1 MAKRQKVDSM
11 SVLMEVD
18 AGNLYARIQ
27 NLRKARGMSQNE
39 LARATDMT
47 VQNIQKIEQGYTK
60 SIPYETLD
68 AICNALNYPTKKI
81 MKPLPDEISEDKAD
95 ASAA

>member
-47 VQNIQKIEQGYTK
+47 VQNIQKIVQGYT
-60 SIPYETLD
+60 
-68 AICNALNYPTKKI
+68 
-81 MKPLPDEISEDKAD
+81 
-95 ASAA
+95 